1 MDEETRIAAA
11 KMGVAAGGV
20 LFYGLTLNEWMAVIT
35 IIYVLMQIGL
45 LIPKYWS
52 AIKRYFFGDGECSR
66 KD

>member
-1 MDEETRIAAA
+1 MDEETRVAVA

-45 LIPKYWS
+45 LIPKYWG
-52 AIKRYFFGDGECSR
+52 AIKRYFFGEDECSR